1 MIAGARLVGFV
12 ASTDLGRSE
21 QFYAGTLGLPLV
33 DRSPFAVV
41 VDGGGTQL
49 RITAVPAKADALY
62 TVCGWEVDDIDGAVD
77 DLRGRG
83 VEFLRFDGMEQDGR
97 GIWRAP
103 SGARV
108 AWFADPD
115 GNTLSL
121 QGV

>member
-1 MIAGARLVGFV
+1 VIAGARLVGFV
-12 ASTDLGRSE
+12 ASTDLDRSE
-21 QFYAGTLGLPLV
+21 RFYVGTLGLPLL

-49 RITAVPAKADALY
+49 RITAVPAKADALH
-62 TVCGWEVDDIDGAVD
+62 TVCGWEVTDIDAAVD

-83 VEFLRFDGMEQDGR
+83 IEFLRFDGMEQDDR

-121 QGV
+121 QG

>member
-1 MIAGARLVGFV
+1 
-12 ASTDLGRSE
+12 
-21 QFYAGTLGLPLV
+21 
-33 DRSPFAVV
+33 
-41 VDGGGTQL
+41 
-49 RITAVPAKADALY
+49 
-62 TVCGWEVDDIDGAVD
+62 
-77 DLRGRG
+77 